1 MERIAK
7 NGLFSLIV
15 LNEEAESSKKKYIWY
30 GGSPKQRK
38 NEEELFRFFLQN
50 KIYVEG
56 FASDEKEFVGILLYH
71 KKVIDICD
79 LEKKE
84 SVVFAEKEYA
94 GIPHEVFCKA
104 YRINPLLKSGQA
116 VIWGTGRNGKA
127 AYEILTNAG
136 IDVMCFIDTDKKSTE
151 RGINEVPV
159 YGIEGLA
166 SLDKSV
172 VLVEAYNKYF
182 EMDKKVQECY
192 PHIGQK
198 FYCDVHSMS
207 ILYREQGKILL
218 DLDVDKWDLLKLH
231 GKKVYIYGTGEDESE
246 ISGYLK
252 LMDFHVAAYL
262 SDSNDMKSNM
272 ADGYPI
278 MPVAD
283 ILYEEKY
290 AVYVQGSETE
300 RAKKYLKELGICL
313 DLDVVMP
320 RKLQSILDINLG
332 YTYFYDGYYPGISI
346 YGQER
351 KKNYKIA
358 ALGGS
363 TTDGTWKT
371 MKSWPQFLYE
381 QLGRKDITVY
391 NAGVSGY
398 VSGQELIRLIRDI
411 LPLKPDMVIVYD
423 GANDS
428 GGNVVIPEEPY
439 AFNCARNVYE
449 FGARHMEDEYLERT
463 DGKCM
468 VNYGIQSYKGRFNN
482 WLSNIES
489 MQAICKAR
497 NIVFYSFMQPVLLS
511 KGSYNE
517 AEWEMHEKYEGEYS
531 YMAGFREAM
540 ERNSIELSHPYIHD
554 LSGIFDEVEDV
565 YFDTCHVFEKGNEI
579 IAREIYKYIVREIAI

>member
-1 MERIAK
+1 MERTAGE
-7 NGLFSLIV
+7 GLLSLIV
-15 LNEEAESSKKKYIWY
+15 LNEETESSKKKYIWY

-38 NEEELFRFFLQN
+38 TEEELFRFFLQS

-56 FASDEKEFVGILLYH
+56 FVSDEKEFVGTLLYH
-71 KKVIDICD
+71 KKVVDIGD
-79 LEKKE
+79 LDQKE

-94 GIPHEVFCKA
+94 GIPHEVCCRA
-104 YRINPLLKSGQA
+104 YRITPLLKSGQA

-136 IDVMCFIDTDKKSTE
+136 IDVMYFVDTNKE
-151 RGINEVPV
+151 CGGGVNGVPV
-159 YGIEGLA
+159 YGIESLAGL
-166 SLDKSV
+166 DNSV
-172 VLVEAYNKYF
+172 TFVEAYDKYF

-192 PHIGQK
+192 PHIRQR
-198 FYCDVHSMS
+198 FYCDVHSMV

-231 GKKVYIYGTGEDESE
+231 GKKVYIYGTGEDEEE
-246 ISGYLK
+246 ISCYLK
-252 LMDFHVAAYL
+252 LMDYHVTAYL
-262 SDSNDMKSNM
+262 SDNNDMKSSM

-300 RAKKYLKELGICL
+300 RAKKYLKELGVCL
-313 DLDVVMP
+313 DLDVAMP
-320 RKLQSILDINLG
+320 RKLQTILDVNLG
-332 YTYFYDGYYPGISI
+332 YTYSYEGYYPGISI

-358 ALGGS
+358 VLGGS
-363 TTDGTWKT
+363 TTDGTYKT
-371 MKSWPQFLYE
+371 MKTWPQFLYE
-381 QLGRKDITVY
+381 LLGRKDITVY

-423 GANDS
+423 GATDS

-439 AFNCARNVYE
+439 AFNYARKVYE
-449 FGARHMEDEYLERT
+449 FGARHMEDEYLERMS
-463 DGKCM
+463 GKYM
-468 VNYGIQSYKGRFNN
+468 VNYGIQSNKGRFEN
-482 WLSNIES
+482 WLSNTES

-497 NIVFYSFMQPVLLS
+497 NIVFYSFMQPLLLS
-511 KGSYNE
+511 KGSYNK
-517 AEWEMHEKYEGEYS
+517 AEWEMREKYEGDYS
-531 YMAGFREAM
+531 FMAGFRDAM
-540 ERNSIELSHPYIHD
+540 KRNNIELSHPYIHD

-565 YFDTCHVFEKGNEI
+565 YVDTCHVYEKGNEI
-579 IAREIYKYIVREIAI
+579 IAREIYKYIERSIDER

>member
-1 MERIAK
+1 MERTAGK
-7 NGLFSLIV
+7 GLFSLIV
-15 LNEEAESSKKKYIWY
+15 PNEETESSKKKYIWY

-38 NEEELFRFFLQN
+38 TQEELVRFFLQN

-56 FASDEKEFVGILLYH
+56 FVSDEKEFVGILLYH
-71 KKVIDICD
+71 KKVIDIGD
-79 LEKKE
+79 LDKKE
-84 SVVFAEKEYA
+84 SVVFAEKEYE
-94 GIPHEVFCKA
+94 GIPHEVFCRA
-104 YRINPLLKSGQA
+104 YQINPLLKSRQA

-136 IDVMCFIDTDKKSTE
+136 IDVMCFIDTNK
-151 RGINEVPV
+151 GLQGAMNGVPV
-159 YGIEGLA
+159 YGIEALAGL
-166 SLDKSV
+166 DNSV
-172 VLVEAYNKYF
+172 ALVEAYDKYF

-192 PHIGQK
+192 PHIRQK
-198 FYCDVHSMS
+198 FYCDVHSML

-231 GKKVYIYGTGEDESE
+231 EKKVYIYGTGEDEAEVS
-246 ISGYLK
+246 SYLK
-252 LMDFHVAAYL
+252 LMDYHVVAYL
-262 SDSNDMKSNM
+262 SDNNDTKSSM
-272 ADGYPI
+272 VGGYPI

-300 RAKKYLKELGICL
+300 RAKKYLKELGVCL
-313 DLDVVMP
+313 DLDVAMP
-320 RKLQSILDINLG
+320 RKLQTILDVNLG
-332 YTYFYDGYYPGISI
+332 YTYSYEGYYPGISI

-351 KKNYKIA
+351 KKNYKIV

-411 LPLKPDMVIVYD
+411 LPLNPDMVIVYD

-428 GGNVVIPEEPY
+428 GGNVVTPEEPY
-439 AFNCARNVYE
+439 AFNYARKVYE
-449 FGARHMEDEYLERT
+449 FGARHMEDEYLERMG
-463 DGKCM
+463 GKYL
-468 VNYGIQSYKGRFNN
+468 VNYGIQSSKGRFEN

-497 NIVFYSFMQPVLLS
+497 NIVFYSFMQPLLLS

-517 AEWEMHEKYEGEYS
+517 AEWEMHEKYEGNYS
-531 YMAGFREAM
+531 FMAGFRDAM
-540 ERNSIELSHPYIHD
+540 KRNNIELSHPYIHD

-565 YFDTCHVFEKGNEI
+565 YFDTCHVYEKGNEI
-579 IAREIYKYIVREIAI
+579 IAREIYKYIERSIDER

>member
-1 MERIAK
+1 MERAAGK
-7 NGLFSLIV
+7 GLFSLIV
-15 LNEEAESSKKKYIWY
+15 PNEETESSKKKYIWY

-38 NEEELFRFFLQN
+38 TEEELFRFFLQN

-56 FASDEKEFVGILLYH
+56 FVSDEKEFVGILLYH

-79 LEKKE
+79 LDQKE
-84 SVVFAEKEYA
+84 SVVFAEKEYE
-94 GIPHEVFCKA
+94 GIPHEVFCRA
-104 YRINPLLKSGQA
+104 YRINPLLQGGQA
-116 VIWGTGRNGKA
+116 VIWGTGKNGKA
-127 AYEILTNAG
+127 AYEILMNAG
-136 IDVMCFIDTDKKSTE
+136 INVMYFIDTNKEIQGVLNGVT
-151 RGINEVPV
+151 V
-159 YGIEGLA
+159 YGLQGLA
-166 SLDKSV
+166 DLDNSV
-172 VLVEAYNKYF
+172 ILVEAYDKYF
-182 EMDKKVQECY
+182 EMDEKVQECY
-192 PHIGQK
+192 PHIRQK
-198 FYCDVHSMS
+198 FYCDVHSMI
-207 ILYREQGKILL
+207 ILYRERGKILL

-231 GKKVYIYGTGEDESE
+231 GKKVYIYGTGEEESE
-246 ISGYLK
+246 ISCYLK
-252 LMDFHVAAYL
+252 LMDYHVAAYL
-262 SDSNDMKSNM
+262 SDNNDIKSSM

-283 ILYEEKY
+283 ILYEDKY
-290 AVYVQGSETE
+290 AVYVQGSEIE
-300 RAKKYLKELGICL
+300 GAKKYLKELGICL

-320 RKLQSILDINLG
+320 RKLQTILDVNLG
-332 YTYFYDGYYPGISI
+332 YTYFYEGYYPGISI

-381 QLGRKDITVY
+381 KLGRKDITVY

-439 AFNCARNVYE
+439 AFNYARTVYE
-449 FGARHMEDEYLERT
+449 FGARHMEDEYLERMG
-463 DGKCM
+463 GKYM
-468 VNYGIQSYKGRFNN
+468 VNYGMQSYKGRFEN

-497 NIVFYSFMQPVLLS
+497 DISFYSFMQPVLLS
-511 KGSYNE
+511 KGSYNK

-531 YMAGFREAM
+531 FMAGFRDAM
-540 ERNSIELSHPYIHD
+540 QSNNIELSHPYIHD

-565 YFDTCHVFEKGNEI
+565 YFDTCHVYEKGNEI
-579 IAREIYKYIVREIAI
+579 IAREIYKHIVGEIAV